1 MIRTKYG
8 DGKWLGLVVVIAL
21 LATGREVNA
30 QLATAN
36 IAPPASESPT
46 AQPPESHPLDP
57 ALQMA
62 RESLQHIQA
71 NIDDYEA
78 LFVKRC
84 RVDGVLSDM
93 TYAKV
98 KIRNRK
104 VKDGTLVTPMATYI
118 NFLKPTAVR
127 GREVLWVEGKN
138 NGNLIAHETGLKG
151 MINVN
156 LDPNGYLAM
165 RGQRHPITKIG
176 MEHLAAELIRKAQ
189 RDRNHDECQVQFYN
203 DAKVG
208 KSVCTMLEV
217 THPVKRSHF
226 DFYRARMYFDN
237 TLKMPIRYES
247 WSWPTTPGGEPVL
260 EEEYTYVRVA
270 VNVGLSDHDFDISN
284 TKYQFR

>member
-1 MIRTKYG
+1 MDRTKQVFNKLFG
-8 DGKWLGLVVVIAL
+8 FVIVLAL
-21 LATGREVNA
+21 LATPQTTFA
-30 QLATAN
+30 QLATSAIASPAAN
-36 IAPPASESPT
+36 PVAANPPNA
-46 AQPPESHPLDP
+46 HPLDP
-57 ALQMA
+57 ALQIA
-62 RESLQHIQA
+62 RQSLQHIQA
-71 NIDDYEA
+71 NVDDYEA

-104 VKDGTLVTPMATYI
+104 VQDGSLVTPMAAYI
-118 NFLKPTAVR
+118 NFLKPTDVQ

-151 MINVN
+151 MINVS

-165 RGQRHPITKIG
+165 RGQRHPITDIG
-176 MEHLAAELIRKAQ
+176 MEHLAVELIKTVQ
-189 RDRNHDECQVQFYN
+189 RDRNHQECQVQFYEN
-203 DAKVG
+203 AKIG
-208 KSVCTMLEV
+208 DSVCTMLEV
-217 THPVKRSHF
+217 THPVKRPHF

-237 TLKMPIRYES
+237 TLKMPVRYES

-270 VNVGLSDHDFDISN
+270 VNVGLSERDFDVSN
-284 TKYQFR
+284 TEYQFR